1 MAERP
6 ELAHEPLGLL
16 LAGVVLPSR
25 LGDTMGEASE
35 RARATSQVICL
46 VLDPDGVP
54 HQRLHDAA
62 LLGDARGRHKPAP
75 RDRAPPLGDGDARLG

>member
-1 MAERP
+1 VRSRRDGLQDDVVAERP

-54 HQRLHDAA
+54 HERRPDAA
-62 LLGDARGRHKPAP
+62 LVGDASGPARP
-75 RDRAPPLGDGDARLG
+75 SARQ

>member
-1 MAERP
+1 VVAERP

-54 HQRLHDAA
+54 HERLHDAA
-62 LLGDARGRHKPAP
+62 LLGDASGPARP
-75 RDRAPPLGDGDARLG
+75 SARQ